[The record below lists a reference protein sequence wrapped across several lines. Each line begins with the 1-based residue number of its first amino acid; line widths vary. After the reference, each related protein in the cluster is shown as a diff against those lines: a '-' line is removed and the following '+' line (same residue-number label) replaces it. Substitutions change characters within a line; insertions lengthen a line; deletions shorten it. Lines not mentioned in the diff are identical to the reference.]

1 MGYARLLR
9 LSNAP
14 TAVADVWMGHAVA
27 TGYLEPSWFVV
38 LTSCATLCLYSGGM
52 AMNDV
57 VDAARDAAEDRGRP
71 IAQGLVSRCSAKRL
85 ATWLLAGGVGLAALA
100 HPLAG
105 VVAAVLVAAI
115 AAYNSPLKRTPLG
128 PLLMGLCRAL
138 NGVMGM
144 AVELNRGAVLSVAP
158 GVLVY
163 TCGFTLFARDES
175 LGGRR
180 TQLAAGWLVSLA
192 GLVWLTLAPYF
203 LDGPTPVVTWL
214 GGWLLWGVTTLM
226 ALRGM
231 TAGLIRPTPKLIGR
245 GVGIAI
251 RGLLLIDVAL
261 ATTYAGPSVGLAVL
275 CLLPIAS
282 VLALRVPST

>member
-27 TGYLEPSWFVV
+27 TGYLEPSRFVV
-38 LTSCATLCLYSGGM
+38 LASCATLCLYSGGM
-52 AMNDV
+52 AMNDW
-57 VDAARDAAEDRGRP
+57 VDADRDAADGRGRP
-71 IAQGLVSRCSAKRL
+71 IAQGLVSRRAAGRL
-85 ATWLLAGGVGLAALA
+85 TAWLLALGVGFALLA

-105 VVAAVLVAAI
+105 VVAIGLVAAI
-115 AAYNSPLKRTPLG
+115 AAYNSALKRTPLG

-138 NGVMGM
+138 NGVLGM
-144 AVELNRGAVLSVAP
+144 AVELNRGAVLSVGP

-163 TCGFTLFARDES
+163 TCGFTIFARDEAF
-175 LGGRR
+175 GGRR
-180 TQLAAGWLVSLA
+180 GQLAAGWFVALL

-203 LDGPTPVVTWL
+203 LDGPTPLVDWL
-214 GGWLLWGVTTLM
+214 GGWLLWIVTSLM

-231 TAGLIRPTPKLIGR
+231 TSGLLRPTPRLIGR

-261 ATTYAGPSVGLAVL
+261 ALTYAGPPAGLAVL

-282 VLALRVPST
+282 LLSTKIPST